1 MASTTP
7 QSAEAGERIQ
17 SAARLMQLPIIP
29 VIVIEDENDAEPLAE
44 ALLAGGLD
52 RIEVTLRTPAAMAAL
67 GRILRKFPE
76 MLVGAGTVITRE
88 QAHQCL
94 DLGVS
99 FGVAPGFNP
108 ETVRLF
114 ERAGVPFIPGV
125 LSPSEIEAAYG
136 HGCTLLKFFPAEAA
150 GGSKMLRAMAGP
162 YESLGLR
169 FCPTGG
175 VSLANMNDYL
185 SLPQVFAV
193 GGSWLASSRQ
203 IADKQWTVITQQT
216 REALSQATRR
226 RRRINRLE
234 EGRLP
239 HEPPDSRAVPAAK
252 RRGGPPL
259 P

>member
-1 MASTTP
+1 MSSKGSHHPETGRLGTI
-7 QSAEAGERIQ
+7 ERLT
-17 SAARLMQLPIIP
+17 ARPVIP
-29 VIVIEDENDAEPLAE
+29 VIVIEDEGDAEPLAE

-52 RIEVTLRTPAAMAAL
+52 RIEVTLRTTAATAAL

-76 MLVGAGTVITRE
+76 MLVGAGTVVTPD
-88 QAHQCL
+88 QAMRCL

-108 ETVRLF
+108 ATVRLF
-114 ERAGVPFIPGV
+114 QERGVPFLPGV

-150 GGSKMLRAMAGP
+150 GGPKMLRALAGP

-175 VSLANMNDYL
+175 VSLDNMKDYL

-193 GGSWLASSRQ
+193 GGSWLASQRQ
-203 IADKQWTVITQQT
+203 IAEKQWSIITQQT
-216 REALSQATRR
+216 REALS
-226 RRRINRLE
+226 
-234 EGRLP
+234 
-239 HEPPDSRAVPAAK
+239 RASEVFT
-252 RRGGPPL
+252 
-259 P
+259 